1 MEILSDLLYV
11 VYFILVLFAVK
22 YKLKYLM
29 MLSIVTLVV
38 CAGLKVQL
46 CVVESLDAEKLNVFY
61 TIDVVFVL
69 LNCIVPWRFLIL
81 WNELKETKWRETF
94 DLRFKMNSYLL
105 EDEIEPQNGRYWP
118 KKPWNLLICDI
129 PILFF
134 LK

>member
-11 VYFILVLFAVK
+11 VYFVLVLFAVK
-22 YKLKYLM
+22 YKLKYLI

-46 CVVESLDAEKLNVFY
+46 CVVESLDNEKLNLFY
-61 TIDVVFVL
+61 TMDVVFVL

-94 DLRFKMNSYLL
+94 DLRFKLNSYLL
-105 EDEIEPQNGRYWP
+105 EDEIESQ
-118 KKPWNLLICDI
+118 K
-129 PILFF
+129 
-134 LK
+134 